1 LPGEFLSPSGWLLLQ
16 ALAMR
21 NFLLLLITLI
31 VLIAVVGGGGALF
44 YLAKTSEMTR
54 VGATPP
60 PSSPGN

>member
-1 LPGEFLSPSGWLLLQ
+1 LPGEFLSPSGRLFLQ

-44 YLAKTSEMTR
+44 YLAKTSEITR